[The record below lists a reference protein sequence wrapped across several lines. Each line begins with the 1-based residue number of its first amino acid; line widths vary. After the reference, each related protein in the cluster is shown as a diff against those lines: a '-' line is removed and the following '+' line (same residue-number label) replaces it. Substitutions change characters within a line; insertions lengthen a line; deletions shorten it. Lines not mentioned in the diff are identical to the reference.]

1 MGAPARLATNGSA
14 RGRSGRKV
22 VVSAKRAFGDKDGRV
37 TLGGDLDAFACGR
50 ANDLSGQVCLGVD
63 LASRQEGTCAASKQ
77 SPKTPVSKRSAKSF
91 RHQEID
97 QARDQVAGHQRG
109 QNRIT
114 ERSSVSLRRSREGC
128 VTAPLSRALLTRYEE
143 GVRHRLATS
152 QGLGQLDVN

>member
-1 MGAPARLATNGSA
+1 MSALARLATNGSA

-22 VVSAKRAFGDKDGRV
+22 GVSAKRTFGDKDGRV

-50 ANDLSGQVCLGVD
+50 VNKLSGQVRLGVD

-91 RHQEID
+91 RHREID
-97 QARDQVAGHQRG
+97 QARDQVPGHQRG

-114 ERSSVSLRRSREGC
+114 ERSSASRRRSREGC
-128 VTAPLSRALLTRYEE
+128 VAAPLSRALLTRQE

>member
-1 MGAPARLATNGSA
+1 MGALARLATNGSA

-22 VVSAKRAFGDKDGRV
+22 GVSANRTFGDKDGRV
-37 TLGGDLDAFACGR
+37 TLGWDLDAFACGR
-50 ANDLSGQVCLGVD
+50 VNKLSGQVCLGVD

-77 SPKTPVSKRSAKSF
+77 SPKTPMSKRSAKSF
-91 RHQEID
+91 RHREID
-97 QARDQVAGHQRG
+97 QARDQVPGHQRG

-114 ERSSVSLRRSREGC
+114 ERSSASLRRSREGC
-128 VTAPLSRALLTRYEE
+128 VTAPLSRALLTRQE